1 MTAGFS
7 PQKAHI
13 KSIHGLQPRKTDL
26 MADSIHLTRDCTV
39 IAVPS
44 GRREIL
50 PKGTALRIVQQRGGA
65 FTVSNEIHAIFRI
78 APEDADALGLAA
90 QADAPVQNQ
99 ELTESL
105 VWDAL
110 KTVYDPELPVN
121 IVELG
126 LVYSVAI
133 APTPAGNAIQVRM
146 AMTSPGCGMSNVLKS
161 DVESRLLRLPQVAE
175 ARVEV
180 VFDPPW
186 NPSRMSES
194 ARLQLGMDSGPGPG
208 FVRIG
213 GAPRF

>member
-1 MTAGFS
+1 
-7 PQKAHI
+7 
-13 KSIHGLQPRKTDL
+13 
-26 MADSIHLTRDCTV
+26 MADPIQLTRDCAV

-44 GRREIL
+44 GQRQTL
-50 PKGTALRIVQQRGGA
+50 PKGTPLRIVQQRGGA

-78 APEDADALGLAA
+78 AAEDADALGLRVPAP
-90 QADAPVQNQ
+90 ADSLLQNQ
-99 ELTESL
+99 EKNQAITESL

-121 IVELG
+121 IVDLG
-126 LVYSVAI
+126 LVYSIAI
-133 APTPAGNAIQVRM
+133 TPAPAGNTIAVRM

-161 DVESRLLRLPQVAE
+161 DVEGKLLRLPQVAE

-186 NPSRMSES
+186 TPSRMSES
-194 ARLQLGMDSGPGPG
+194 ARLQLGMELDGPPG
-208 FVRIG
+208 FVQIG